1 MDNHF
6 KLPVTVILKAG
17 LLVGSLDI
25 LAAFIDY
32 YIATGKGPAGVLK
45 FIASGVFGMEAFS
58 GGTSTILL
66 GLLFHF
72 VIAFAFTIFYFWLYS
87 TVKFVGQQP
96 VIFAVLYAIFMWVAT
111 HLVMMPLSNVPL
123 NGRTD
128 LQFWKIAMA
137 NLILIFMICVP
148 LILMARKYDEQ
159 QSISGN
165 KLAQLL
171 L

>member
-1 MDNHF
+1 MDTHY
-6 KLPVTVILKAG
+6 KLPIKLILKAG

-32 YIATGKGPAGVLK
+32 YLATGRGPAGVLK

-58 GGTSTILL
+58 GGTSMILL

-72 VIAFAFTIFYFWLYS
+72 IIAFAFTVFYYWLYS
-87 TVKFVGQQP
+87 RVKFVAQQP
-96 VIFAVLYAIFMWVAT
+96 FMFAVLYAIFMWVVT
-111 HLVMMPLSNVPL
+111 HLVVMPLSNVPL

-128 LQFWKIAMA
+128 LQFWKIVKA

-159 QSISGN
+159 QSIPGN

>member
-1 MDNHF
+1 MDTHY
-6 KLPVTVILKAG
+6 KLPIKLILKAG

-32 YIATGKGPAGVLK
+32 YLATGRGPAGLLK

-58 GGTSTILL
+58 GGTSMILL

-72 VIAFAFTIFYFWLYS
+72 IIAFAFTVFYYWLYS
-87 TVKFVGQQP
+87 RVKFVAQQP
-96 VIFAVLYAIFMWVAT
+96 VVFAVLYAIFMWVVT
-111 HLVMMPLSNVPL
+111 HLVVMPLSNVPL

-128 LQFWKIAMA
+128 LQFWKIVKA

-148 LILMARKYDEQ
+148 LTLMARKYDQ
-159 QSISGN
+159 QSIPE
-165 KLAQLL
+165 KMK
-171 L
+171 